1 MVTNSEQNTRRKS
14 TRTAVTWERDR
25 PCLRLGNESQTLV
38 VVGSTA
44 WRVRS
49 AERRRRH
56 VAGPVSDRAS
66 TGAGDWAIELRESSL
81 FDMDQK
87 YADVIQS
94 EEFFRAFGRRG
105 ST

>member
-1 MVTNSEQNTRRKS
+1 MPEARQRVPDIGRG
-14 TRTAVTWERDR
+14 
-25 PCLRLGNESQTLV
+25 RLYGQ
-38 VVGSTA
+38 
-44 WRVRS
+44 RVRS

-56 VAGPVSDRAS
+56 VAEPASDRAS

-81 FDMDQK
+81 FDMDRK

-94 EEFFRAFGRRG
+94 DEFFRALERRG